1 MDCEEGSELNITT
14 GRPGVFSEYTVETY
28 YPGEESRAVGIVCGA
43 GGSLPLEAV
52 KITGKNDLARHFQPD
67 GEGETL
73 YRTALLLM
81 ENGVRTL
88 YCVPVCAGETGERT
102 AESYRDGLALLEKQ
116 EDIYAVLCD
125 RDDAEVLAAL
135 KQHVVGM
142 SDRQRERLGFAAPCS
157 PETDPLEMAKAL
169 ASERMCVCAPMASVG
184 GVAHGVF
191 LAAATAAACVGAADP
206 SAGLSGFAPKG
217 IAALSEQAEEE
228 KIEQWIAGGVTA
240 YETVGAGIEL
250 IRLVSTRT
258 AAGGAPDNTF
268 RSLNTVMII
277 DDVLGSVR
285 DALKLRLAGAKNN
298 EASRGAI
305 KTQAAVELKKKR
317 DAGIIED
324 YATPVVTP
332 SGEDPAVC
340 VVELAFRVC
349 TAVNQIH
356 ITAFVSV

>member
-1 MDCEEGSELNITT
+1 MNITT
-14 GRPGVFSEYTVETY
+14 GRPGVFSEYTVETF
-28 YPGEESRAVGIVCGA
+28 YPGETGRAVGIVCAA
-43 GGSLPLEAV
+43 GGELPVEAV
-52 KITGKNDLARHFQPD
+52 KITGKNELALKFGQD

-73 YRTALLLM
+73 YHTALLLL
-81 ENGVRTL
+81 ENGVRTV
-88 YCVPVCAGETGERT
+88 YCVPVCGTEGERT
-102 AESYRDGLALLEKQ
+102 AESYRAGFAELERL

-125 RDDAEVLAAL
+125 RDDDEVLGAL
-135 KQHVVGM
+135 KQHVNGM
-142 SDRQRERLGFAAPCS
+142 SDRQRERLGFAAPAS
-157 PETDPLEMAKAL
+157 PERDPLEMAKAL
-169 ASERMCVCAPMASVG
+169 ASERICVCAPMASVG

-191 LAAATAAACVGAADP
+191 LAAATAAACVGAEDP
-206 SAGLSGFAPKG
+206 SAGLSGFAPRG
-217 IAALSEQAEEE
+217 ITALSEQAEEE
-228 KIEQWIAGGVTA
+228 KIERWIAGGVTA

-250 IRLVSTRT
+250 IRLLSTRT

-277 DDVLGSVR
+277 DNVLGSVR

-305 KTQAAVELKKKR
+305 KTQAAVELKKKL
-317 DAGIIED
+317 DAGVIED
-324 YATPVVTP
+324 YAVPVVTP